1 MISWFLGTQQAP
13 TYHKIESRY
22 PPIPSLAP
30 VLKLMDEL
38 VEKRDLHTLRVSVAV
53 YLRNQNLLTEEL
65 IKGIDAQS
73 HCVSHTGAP
82 LSAPSSRTAAE
93 QMYDECVF
101 WRNEFFELFFSS
113 ANVEY
118 VNR

>member
-1 MISWFLGTQQAP
+1 
-13 TYHKIESRY
+13 
-22 PPIPSLAP
+22 
-30 VLKLMDEL
+30 MDEL

-53 YLRNQNLLTEEL
+53 YLRRQNLLTEEL

-73 HCVSHTGAP
+73 HCVSHTGAAV
-82 LSAPSSRTAAE
+82 SEPSSRTAAE

-118 VNR
+118 VRR